1 MVTLFNT
8 YQFPKNRFDLGPFFR
23 RWIGC
28 ASLCFAVICLS
39 CCNQEDSQV
48 KPNLTELSGSALG
61 TTWSIKVLAHK
72 EFDPEQLRR
81 EIVQKLEQAEK
92 IFSHWRPDSELSL
105 WNANKSTT
113 PLQVNPQLYELVQHA
128 QWMHHETG
136 GAFDPTIA
144 PLVNLWGFGPTSGT
158 RSTIPKDEEIA
169 EIKKLTGMENLEVL
183 PKNRVRKKFSK
194 LQLDFSGSAKGEII
208 DQVSLLLN
216 RWTFKNYLVEIGG
229 EVRAHGQGKK
239 CHNGWIVGLE
249 SGEFDRDGLV
259 SVALRDYAVA
269 TSGTYRLNKTNPKS
283 PRNASHLLNPQTG
296 KPVENNLIAVNAF
309 APTARDADAWA
320 TALMIMGLEK
330 GLQKAEEMDLVAR
343 FCELKDGITNI
354 YCSTAYH
361 RLYLTEKNF

>member
-1 MVTLFNT
+1 MVILFNI
-8 YQFPKNRFDLGPFFR
+8 YQHPKNRFDLGPFFR

-28 ASLCFAVICLS
+28 GSLCFAVICLS

-61 TTWSIKVLAHK
+61 TTWSIKVLARK
-72 EFDPEQLRR
+72 EFDAEQLRR

-128 QWMHHETG
+128 QWMHRETG

-208 DQVSLLLN
+208 DQVCLLLN
-216 RWTFKNYLVEIGG
+216 RWTFKNHLVEIGG

-330 GLQKAEEMDLVAR
+330 GMQKAEEMNLAVR
-343 FCELKDGITNI
+343 FCVNGGKGVEFVHTQ
-354 YCSTAYH
+354 T
-361 RLYLTEKNF
+361 YLRIFQH